1 MLRAFL
7 AVFAAASAAV
17 AQPAYDIVIKGGHV
31 IDPKNNLD
39 AVADVAV
46 AAGKIARVAANIP
59 SASARQTI
67 DAAGLYVTPGLIDIH
82 AHMWNR
88 PGAAPPGRTL
98 SVHPDEYSFRTG
110 VTTMVEPGTAG
121 WQDFA
126 DVRARVVNRSRTRV
140 LVMVNILRSGMGTG
154 KENDPAEMDPEGAA
168 KIAKANPDVSWNL
181 LQHLAGTLVEDRA
194 RRAKPTTGP
203 AGPDGPR

>member
-1 MLRAFL
+1 MVRAFL
-7 AVFAAASAAV
+7 ALFAAVSVTV
-17 AQPAYDIVIKGGHV
+17 AEPAYDILIKGGHL

-46 AAGKIARVAANIP
+46 TGGKIARVAANI
-59 SASARQTI
+59 SRQSDRQTI

-82 AHMWNR
+82 VHMWNR
-88 PGAAPPGRTL
+88 PGSGPPGRNL

-126 DVRARVVNRSRTRV
+126 DVR
-140 LVMVNILRSGMGTG
+140 
-154 KENDPAEMDPEGAA
+154 
-168 KIAKANPDVSWNL
+168 
-181 LQHLAGTLVEDRA
+181 DRA
-194 RRAKPTTGP
+194 
-203 AGPDGPR
+203 